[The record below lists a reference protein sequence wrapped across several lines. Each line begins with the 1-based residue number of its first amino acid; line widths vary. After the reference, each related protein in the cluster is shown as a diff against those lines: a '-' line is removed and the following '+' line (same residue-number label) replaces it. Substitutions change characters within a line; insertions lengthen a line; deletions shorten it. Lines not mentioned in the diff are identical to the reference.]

1 MMFFNIFKRRNNMNK
16 IQEYLKKGA
25 VVIDVRTVVEYEE
38 GHVEGSKNIIL
49 NTIPVRVEEI
59 KALGDSFIA
68 VCRTGARSG
77 QASQFL
83 NDNGLDVING
93 GPWQDVAQFVD

>member
-1 MMFFNIFKRRNNMNK
+1 MNE

-25 VVIDVRTVVEYEE
+25 VVIDVRTIAEYEE
-38 GHVEGSKNIIL
+38 GHVEGSKNIVL
-49 NTIPVRVEEI
+49 NTIPVKVKEL

-77 QASQFL
+77 QAAQFL

-93 GPWQDVAQFVD
+93 GAWQDVAQFVD

>member
-1 MMFFNIFKRRNNMNK
+1 MSFFNFFKRRNNMNE

-25 VVIDVRTVVEYEE
+25 VVIDVRTIAEYEE
-38 GHVEGSKNIIL
+38 GHVEGSKNIVL

-59 KALGDSFIA
+59 KALGNSFIA